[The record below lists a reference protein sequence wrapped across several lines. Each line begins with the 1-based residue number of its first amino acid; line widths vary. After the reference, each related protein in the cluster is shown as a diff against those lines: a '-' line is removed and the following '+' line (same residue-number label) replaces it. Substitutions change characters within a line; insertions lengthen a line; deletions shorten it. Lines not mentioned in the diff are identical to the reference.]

1 MTIMIEMIMMDIY
14 EIIDEIVDLIKE
26 KEYTIEE
33 LATMLNMPAYVLNNL
48 LFSMI
53 SPIEIFIIDNN
64 RVKLG
69 KLGKIINNI

>member
-1 MTIMIEMIMMDIY
+1 MTIIIKMIMMDTY
-14 EIIDEIVDLIKE
+14 EIIDEIIDLIKE

-33 LATMLNMPAYVLNNL
+33 LANMLNIPAYVLGN

-53 SPIEIFIIDNN
+53 SPIEIFVIDNN

>member
-1 MTIMIEMIMMDIY
+1 MDIY